1 MGNDIRFEEG
11 RDEVQPESVVGAPQ
25 EPQVPLYG
33 PVERAPCHHVGRPE
47 QGAARPVRQA
57 QHPGAHRDE
66 VQIVRG
72 TKKSQDRS
80 AKVTA
85 VYRRKF
91 VIQIE
96 KLEKERNSGQPVKL
110 GIHPSNVV
118 ITKLKIDKD
127 RQAILDRAGSGS
139 ASGKGKY
146 QSNEV

>member
-1 MGNDIRFEEG
+1 MGTIFDSKRGVMKFNQRVSSAHRKNHFT
-11 RDEVQPESVVGAPQ
+11 APSSERRVIMSAALSKELRAQ
-25 EPQVPLYG
+25 YG
-33 PVERAPCHHVGRPE
+33 KRSI
-47 QGAARPVRQA
+47 PVRT
-57 QHPGAHRDE
+57 GDV

-127 RQAILDRAGSGS
+127 RQAILDRAGPGS

>member
-1 MGNDIRFEEG
+1 MGTIFDSKRGVMKFNQRVSSARRKNHFT
-11 RDEVQPESVVGAPQ
+11 APSSERRVIMSAALSKELRAQ
-25 EPQVPLYG
+25 YG
-33 PVERAPCHHVGRPE
+33 KRSI
-47 QGAARPVRQA
+47 PVRT
-57 QHPGAHRDE
+57 GDE

>member
-1 MGNDIRFEEG
+1 MSSARRKNRKFHFT
-11 RDEVQPESVVGAPQ
+11 APSSERRVIMSAALSKELRAQ
-25 EPQVPLYG
+25 YG
-33 PVERAPCHHVGRPE
+33 KRSI
-47 QGAARPVRQA
+47 PVRT
-57 QHPGAHRDE
+57 GDE

-85 VYRRKF
+85 VYRRKV

-127 RQAILDRAGSGS
+127 RQAILDRAGKDS

>member
-47 QGAARPVRQA
+47 QGAARPVRRSI
-57 QHPGAHRDE
+57 PVRTGDE

-127 RQAILDRAGSGS
+127 LQAILDRAGSGS